1 MPLLTQLLI
10 YAKTKWGTVGK
21 DLKKEVDAAQVVVEE
36 ATAAVSEDDTNEEL
50 RVALVGALETLGGA
64 GQAKTA
70 LRTKHQHLE
79 VAKLNPKK

>member
-1 MPLLTQLLI
+1 M
-10 YAKTKWGTVGK
+10 
-21 DLKKEVDAAQVVVEE
+21 VVEE
-36 ATAAVSEDDTNEEL
+36 ATAAVSEGDTNEEL